1 MPVLWFNLF
10 TIFCCCWQYTN
21 YPNWRFFFAENMTFG
36 FEDYFFGIIIS
47 GVEFVEFLLYLIPWY
62 SSKSNIYT
70 WAFNCIYCLFAYY
83 FFFGF
88 GSIDKKTSGLLL
100 INSGFCKTQPIYLA
114 IQIFPFCSYLL
125 NMFDR
130 QNNYKQIWNWHTNT
144 TWCEMF
150 KMLLQ

>member
-1 MPVLWFNLF
+1 MIQFVYDFLLLLAIHELSELEVFFVRKTWHLDSK
-10 TIFCCCWQYTN
+10 TIFLELSFPVWNLLSFYCTWFPDIHLN
-21 YPNWRFFFAENMTFG
+21 RTFTHG
-36 FEDYFFGIIIS
+36 PSIVFI
-47 GVEFVEFLLYLIPWY
+47 VYLHI
-62 SSKSNIYT
+62 
-70 WAFNCIYCLFAYY
+70 
-83 FFFGF
+83 FFGF